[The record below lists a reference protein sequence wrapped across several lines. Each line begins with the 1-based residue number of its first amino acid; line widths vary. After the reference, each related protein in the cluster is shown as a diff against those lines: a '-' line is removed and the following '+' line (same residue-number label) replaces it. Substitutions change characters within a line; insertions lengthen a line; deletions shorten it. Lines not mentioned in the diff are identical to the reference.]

1 MAEFVHKIDK
11 FGRNRPFYQK
21 YELFQPRNV
30 ISRSNKKSKH
40 FKPEKKLAK
49 NGK

>member
-1 MAEFVHKIDK
+1 MVEFGNTLDK
-11 FGRNRPFYQK
+11 FGRNWPFYQK